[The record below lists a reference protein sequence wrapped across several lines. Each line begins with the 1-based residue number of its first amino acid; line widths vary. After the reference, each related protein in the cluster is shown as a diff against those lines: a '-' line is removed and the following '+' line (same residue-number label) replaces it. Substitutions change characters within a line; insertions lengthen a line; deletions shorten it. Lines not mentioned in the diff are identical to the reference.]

1 MSPLPHPIETPGPR
15 SFDEVGIRAL
25 HRRDAKVLRRLLTEN
40 RDWLEPWEATFP
52 GGGTTVPGSVPLRP
66 MIRSMHRQRLAGSSV
81 AFVMTLRDEVV
92 GQLTVSDIS
101 GGALRSASIGYW
113 VSRHAAGRGVTPT
126 AVALAIDYCFR
137 ELRLHRVEICI
148 RPENAAS
155 LRVVEKL
162 GLRFEGRR
170 TRYIHIDGAW
180 RDHDTFAITTE
191 DVPQGMLSRLS
202 SSAFTSSRAS
212 DTDD

>member
-1 MSPLPHPIETPGPR
+1 MSPLPHPIETPQPR
-15 SFDEVGIRAL
+15 AAGDVGIRAIRL
-25 HRRDAKVLRRLLTEN
+25 RDARTLQHLLTAN
-40 RDWLEPWEATFP
+40 RSWLQPWEATFP
-52 GGGTTVPGSVPLRP
+52 GGGGAVPGSVSMRP
-66 MIRSMHRQRLAGSSV
+66 VIRALQRQQSAGSTVS
-81 AFVMTLRDEVV
+81 FVVTSEDRVV

-113 VSRHAAGRGVTPT
+113 VSEHVAGRGITPT

-162 GLRFEGRR
+162 GMRFEGRR
-170 TRYIHIDGAW
+170 ARYIHIDGKW
-180 RDHDTFAITTE
+180 CDHDCFAVTVE
-191 DVPQGMLSRLS
+191 EAPAGMLARLG
-202 SSAFTSSRAS
+202 AATA
-212 DTDD
+212 